1 MLEQKITFD
10 SFVRG
15 ALTVAGIV
23 GVLALLNFL
32 SPVLLPFFVA
42 WLLAYMIY
50 PLVKF
55 LQYKI
60 HLRNRVLCIFLALA
74 LIVGVFW
81 GIVMLVV
88 PSAVEEYEK
97 LRTLVSDYVVNG
109 ARNSTIPAT
118 VEQLIQENLDETSI
132 LQFLNED
139 SVFEA
144 IKQLVPQVWKI
155 IYETVNFIIGI
166 LMSAIILL
174 YMFFILMDYEK
185 IMRGWVKLVPVRFR
199 RTFYGI
205 GRDVQSGM
213 QAYFRGQ
220 ALVATCVG
228 ILFSLGFL
236 LIDFPM
242 AIALGLFIGLLNM
255 VPYLQTIGLLPT
267 VILALLKASDT
278 GENFWM
284 VLVSALLVFVVV
296 QIIQD
301 MILVPK
307 IMGRVMGL
315 NPAVILLSLSVWGYL
330 LGMIGLILAL
340 PLTTIIL
347 SYYHRFILH
356 DESETARRARKE
368 RYKQEID
375 EILTEED
382 A

>member
-15 ALTVAGIV
+15 GLSVAGAIA
-23 GVLALLNFL
+23 VLALLNYL

-55 LQYKI
+55 LQYRM

-74 LIVGVFW
+74 LIVCVFS

-97 LRTLVSDYVVNG
+97 LRTLVTDYVVNG
-109 ARNSTIPAT
+109 ARNSTIPGT
-118 VEQLIQENLDETSI
+118 VERFIQENLDQTSI

-139 SVFEA
+139 SVLEA
-144 IKQLVPQVWKI
+144 LKQLVPQVWNI
-155 IYETVNFIIGI
+155 IYETVSFIIGI
-166 LMSAIILL
+166 FTSAIILL

-185 IMRGWVKLVPVRFR
+185 IARGWMGLVPVRFR
-199 RTFYGI
+199 RLFSGI
-205 GRDVQSGM
+205 GHDVQSGM

-220 ALVATCVG
+220 ALVAACVG
-228 ILFSLGFL
+228 VLFALGFL

-296 QIIQD
+296 QLIQD
-301 MILVPK
+301 MILVPR
-307 IMGRVMGL
+307 IMGKVTGL

-356 DESETARRARKE
+356 DESEAERRARKE
-368 RYKQEID
+368 RYKKDSQN
-375 EILTEED
+375 
-382 A
+382 

>member
-15 ALTVAGIV
+15 GLSVAGAIA
-23 GVLALLNFL
+23 VLALLNYL

-55 LQYKI
+55 LQYRM

-74 LIVGVFW
+74 LIVCAFS

-97 LRTLVSDYVVNG
+97 LRTLVTDYVVNG
-109 ARNSTIPAT
+109 ARNSTIPGT
-118 VEQLIQENLDETSI
+118 VERFIQENLDQTSI

-139 SVFEA
+139 SVLEA
-144 IKQLVPQVWKI
+144 LKQLVPQVWNI
-155 IYETVNFIIGI
+155 IYETVSFIIGI
-166 LMSAIILL
+166 FTSAIILL

-185 IMRGWVKLVPVRFR
+185 IARGWMGLVPVRFR
-199 RTFYGI
+199 RLFSGI
-205 GRDVQSGM
+205 GHDVQSGM

-220 ALVATCVG
+220 ALVAVCVG
-228 ILFSLGFL
+228 VLFALGFL

-296 QIIQD
+296 QLIQD
-301 MILVPK
+301 MILVPR
-307 IMGRVMGL
+307 IMGKVTGL

-356 DESETARRARKE
+356 DESEAERRARKE
-368 RYKQEID
+368 RYKKDSQN
-375 EILTEED
+375 
-382 A
+382 

>member
-15 ALTVAGIV
+15 GLSVAGAIA
-23 GVLALLNFL
+23 VLALLNYL

-55 LQYKI
+55 LQYRM
-60 HLRNRVLCIFLALA
+60 HLRNRVLCIFFALA
-74 LIVGVFW
+74 LIVCVFS

-97 LRTLVSDYVVNG
+97 LRTLVTDYVVNG
-109 ARNSTIPAT
+109 ARNSTIPGT
-118 VEQLIQENLDETSI
+118 VERFIQENLDQTSI

-139 SVFEA
+139 SVLEA
-144 IKQLVPQVWKI
+144 LKQLVPQVWNI
-155 IYETVNFIIGI
+155 IYETVSFIIGI
-166 LMSAIILL
+166 FTSAIILL

-185 IMRGWVKLVPVRFR
+185 IARGWMGLVPVRFR
-199 RTFYGI
+199 RLFSGI
-205 GRDVQSGM
+205 GHDVQSGM

-220 ALVATCVG
+220 ALVAACVG
-228 ILFSLGFL
+228 VLFALGFL

-296 QIIQD
+296 QLIQD
-301 MILVPK
+301 MILVPR
-307 IMGRVMGL
+307 IMGKVTGL

-356 DESETARRARKE
+356 DESEAERRARKE
-368 RYKQEID
+368 RYKKDSQN
-375 EILTEED
+375 
-382 A
+382 

>member
-15 ALTVAGIV
+15 GLSVMGAIA
-23 GVLALLNFL
+23 VLALLNYL

-55 LQYKI
+55 LQYKM

-74 LIVGVFW
+74 LIVCVFS
-81 GIVMLVV
+81 GIIMLVV

-97 LRTLVSDYVVNG
+97 LRTLVTDYVVNG

-118 VEQLIQENLDETSI
+118 VEEFIQENLDQTSI

-139 SVFEA
+139 SVIEA
-144 IKQLVPQVWKI
+144 IKQLVPQVWNI
-155 IYETVNFIIGI
+155 IYETVSFIIGI
-166 LMSAIILL
+166 FTSAIILL

-185 IMRGWVKLVPVRFR
+185 IARGWMGLVPVRFR
-199 RTFYGI
+199 RLFSGI
-205 GRDVQSGM
+205 GHDVQSGM

-220 ALVATCVG
+220 ALVAACVG
-228 ILFSLGFL
+228 VLFALGFL

-278 GENFWM
+278 GENFWI
-284 VLVSALLVFVVV
+284 VLLSALSVFVVV
-296 QIIQD
+296 QLIQD
-301 MILVPK
+301 MILVPR
-307 IMGRVMGL
+307 IMGKVTGL

-356 DESETARRARKE
+356 DESEAERRARRE
-368 RYKQEID
+368 RYRVDLDD
-375 EILTEED
+375 EV
-382 A
+382 